1 MHIYDDNPEFTSLRA
16 EHQAEHGLSIA
27 YIKKR
32 VGEGMEYSNEVA
44 DAVLSA
50 QGGYFQLR
58 ELPEEFA
65 GALGEG
71 VTHHLIS
78 NEEAWER
85 VHKIKTLLD
94 SVMQGALAI
103 RSISLYALY
112 AGGSLQTRQGLFVF
126 DQKSGEAPF
135 THGEWHQEVLPRFFK
150 LSLEGGD
157 ASLPPSLGLT
167 DGILFFLAPHHHDD
181 GRCLLATLTRTPN
194 TQDLGA
200 LSVPTMMN

>member
-1 MHIYDDNPEFTSLRA
+1 MYPYDDNPELASLRA
-16 EHQAEHGLSIA
+16 EYQAEHGLSIA

-32 VGEGMEYSNEVA
+32 VGAGMAYSNEVA
-44 DAVLSA
+44 EAVLSA
-50 QGGYFQLR
+50 AGGYFQLR

-65 GALGEG
+65 GAVGDG
-71 VTHHLIS
+71 VTHGLIS
-78 NEEAWER
+78 NEEAWEI

-150 LSLEGGD
+150 LSLESGD
-157 ASLPPSLGLT
+157 TPLPPSMGLA

-181 GRCLLATLTRTPN
+181 GRCLLATLTRTPT

-200 LSVPTMMN
+200 LPAPTMMN